1 MPMDDIYISCHEL
14 RAEDLAQSFGAK
26 LDLEWVKISGI
37 SHHQDD
43 ITLGTVSWFWVLTS
57 HSCKEEVNP
66 LAWCIWFIC
75 NCFKKDTRP
84 ETNVALENRWLED

>member
-1 MPMDDIYISCHEL
+1 MDDIYISCHEL

-43 ITLGTVSWFWVLTS
+43 ITLGTVSWF
-57 HSCKEEVNP
+57 
-66 LAWCIWFIC
+66 
-75 NCFKKDTRP
+75 
-84 ETNVALENRWLED
+84 